1 LVVDPRSPVSRRQLL
16 GASGAAG
23 ATALLAACGGSSH
36 DRPGLSPGTVNRAD
50 AAIVNE
56 LLAVEYYA
64 ATAYIAGVPLL
75 SGHNLRLAKWFL
87 NQELSHI
94 DELTNLARA
103 AHVAPRGEGGNYE
116 LGHPR
121 SARDLLELF
130 HRVEQLTIRA
140 YLSAIPRLSEGSVRA
155 SAVSI
160 LANEA
165 QHVSIVRRN
174 LGLTQVPAAVVTGA
188 E

>member
-1 LVVDPRSPVSRRQLL
+1 MVGGPSPLTRRELL
-16 GASGAAG
+16 GASSAAG
-23 ATALLAACGGSSH
+23 AALLLGACGASPSH
-36 DRPGLSPGTVNRAD
+36 RPAIIPAKVSRAD
-50 AAIVNE
+50 AEILNA

-75 SGHNLRLAKWFL
+75 SGHNRRLAKRFMV
-87 NQELSHI
+87 QELSHI
-94 DELTNLARA
+94 ALLTDLVKSAR
-103 AHVAPRGEGGNYE
+103 VAPRGEGAGYD

-121 SARDLLELF
+121 SATDLLELF
-130 HRVEQLTIRA
+130 HRVERAVIGA
-140 YLSAIPRLSEGSVRA
+140 YLRALPRLAGGGVRA

-174 LGLTQVPAAVVTGA
+174 LGLTPVPAPLVSAS

>member
-1 LVVDPRSPVSRRQLL
+1 MVSQSGPLSRRQLL

-23 ATALLAACGGSSH
+23 SALLVAACGSSSKH
-36 DRPGLSPGTVNRAD
+36 QPSLTPAKVTGAD
-50 AAIVNE
+50 AAIFNE

-75 SGHNLRLAKWFL
+75 SGHNRRLAHRFL

-94 DELTNLARA
+94 DELTNLVRA
-103 AHVAPRGEGGNYE
+103 AHVTPRAETANYD

-121 SARDLLELF
+121 SATDLLNLF
-130 HRVEQLTIRA
+130 HRVERLTIRA
-140 YLSAIPRLSEGSVRA
+140 YLQAIPRFSSGGSRA
-155 SAVSI
+155 AAASI

-174 LGLTQVPAAVVTGA
+174 LGLAPVPAAVVTGA

>member
-1 LVVDPRSPVSRRQLL
+1 MVTAASSVSRRQLL

-23 ATALLAACGGSSH
+23 SAVLLAACGGGSKH
-36 DRPGLSPGTVNRAD
+36 QPGLVPPKVSGGD
-50 AAIVNE
+50 AAIINE

-64 ATAYIAGVPLL
+64 ATAYIAGAPRL
-75 SGHNLRLAKWFL
+75 SGHNLRLAKRFL

-103 AHVAPRGEGGNYE
+103 AHVTPTGEGGGYN

-121 SARDLLELF
+121 TATDLLELF

-140 YLSAIPRLSEGSVRA
+140 YLSAIPRLSEGAVRA
-155 SAVSI
+155 VAVSI

-174 LGLTQVPAAVVTGA
+174 LGLTAVPAAVVTGA

>member
-1 LVVDPRSPVSRRQLL
+1 LVVTRTPSVSRRQLL

-23 ATALLAACGGSSH
+23 TAALLAACGGSSK
-36 DRPGLSPGTVNRAD
+36 REPTLTPAKVTRSD
-50 AAIVNE
+50 AAIFND

-64 ATAYIAGVPLL
+64 VTAYIAGVPLL
-75 SGHNLRLAKWFL
+75 SGHNRRLADRFL
-87 NQELSHI
+87 NQELSHV
-94 DELTNLARA
+94 DELVNLVKA
-103 AHVAPRGEGGNYE
+103 ANGTPASQASSYD

-121 SARDLLELF
+121 STTDVLELF
-130 HRVEQLTIRA
+130 HRVERLTIGA
-140 YLSAIPRLSEGSVRA
+140 YLAAIPKLSSGGTRA

-174 LGLTQVPAAVVTGA
+174 LGLVPVPAAVVTAA

>member
-1 LVVDPRSPVSRRQLL
+1 LL

-23 ATALLAACGGSSH
+23 SALVLAACGGSSKH
-36 DRPGLSPGTVNRAD
+36 QPSLTPAKVSAED
-50 AAIVNE
+50 AAILND
-56 LLAVEYYA
+56 LIAVEYHA

-75 SGHNLRLAKWFL
+75 SGHDLRLARRFMV
-87 NQELSHI
+87 QELSHI
-94 DELTNLARA
+94 DLLTNLVRA
-103 AHVAPRGEGGNYE
+103 AHVTPAGEAGNYD

-121 SARDLLELF
+121 GATDLLELF
-130 HRVEQLTIRA
+130 HRVERITIRA
-140 YLSAIPRLSEGSVRA
+140 YLSAIPKLSEGGVRA
-155 SAVSI
+155 AAVSI

-174 LGLTQVPAAVVTGA
+174 LGLTPVPAAVVTGS

>member
-1 LVVDPRSPVSRRQLL
+1 M
-16 GASGAAG
+16 
-23 ATALLAACGGSSH
+23 LLAACGGSSTH
-36 DRPGLSPGTVNRAD
+36 RPALSPAKVTRAD
-50 AAIVNE
+50 AAILNE

-75 SGHNLRLAKWFL
+75 SGHNLRLAKRFMV
-87 NQELSHI
+87 QELSHI
-94 DELTNLARA
+94 DELTNMTRA
-103 AHVAPRGEGGNYE
+103 ANVTPRGEGGDYD

-121 SARDLLELF
+121 NTTELLELF
-130 HRVEQLTIRA
+130 HRVERLTIRA
-140 YLSAIPRLSEGSVRA
+140 YLSAIPRFSSGAVRA
-155 SAVSI
+155 SAASI

-174 LGLTQVPAAVVTGA
+174 LGLTPVPAAVVTGT